1 MAIACVRPYGAFS
14 AAAQCPHNLIIGRNS
29 HVPPHFICL
38 AQPRQACLATCQ
50 TMPAVPCQTPEEGV
64 APLWHCQRDLSRCV
78 GRSCCRLR
86 RYRFALIARTGGE
99 QRRIALRSDTAP
111 ALRWLAN
118 AVRRS
123 CSMKPSAC
131 IGPRPARATTTSGMA
146 RQHCLRRSKSPPKD
160 HRGAFKTASAHRV
173 SRLHEQRHRGL
184 SGPLASRHPRQPQHP
199 LEKRALA
206 QGPPQRALT
215 FHANKRVL
223 AQSGRGMVLDLQ
235 EKSLSGASQL
245 CMRLLRL
252 SGYPPRFAHS
262 SMYPPVRMHT

>member
-1 MAIACVRPYGAFS
+1 MPNHACRTLPNPRRRGRTPLALSARLIKMRWSKLLPVATVSVCADRAHGRRAASHRASKRHCASVEMAGKCCTSLVLDETERVYWPSTG
-14 AAAQCPHNLIIGRNS
+14 QS
-29 HVPPHFICL
+29 HDYKRH
-38 AQPRQACLATCQ
+38 
-50 TMPAVPCQTPEEGV
+50 G
-64 APLWHCQRDLSRCV
+64 
-78 GRSCCRLR
+78 
-86 RYRFALIARTGGE
+86 
-99 QRRIALRSDTAP
+99 
-111 ALRWLAN
+111 
-118 AVRRS
+118 
-123 CSMKPSAC
+123 
-131 IGPRPARATTTSGMA
+131 TTTLFA
-146 RQHCLRRSKSPPKD
+146 ALEVTTRKD
-160 HRGAFKTASAHRV
+160 HRGPFKTASPHRV
-173 SRLHEQRHRGL
+173 SRLHEQRHRGF

-235 EKSLSGASQL
+235 GKSLSGASQL